1 MRKKLDGVYF
11 NLPPSISP
19 CKGGKPEIWF
29 PPLCKGRVRV
39 GYRAE
44 REEGEQ
50 KKKSKGQKSKRAKG

>member
-11 NLPPSISP
+11 NLPPSIPP
-19 CKGGKPEIWF
+19 CKGGKPDFWF
-29 PPLCKGRVRV
+29 PPLCKGRVM

-50 KKKSKGQKSKRAKG
+50 KKKSRRQKG